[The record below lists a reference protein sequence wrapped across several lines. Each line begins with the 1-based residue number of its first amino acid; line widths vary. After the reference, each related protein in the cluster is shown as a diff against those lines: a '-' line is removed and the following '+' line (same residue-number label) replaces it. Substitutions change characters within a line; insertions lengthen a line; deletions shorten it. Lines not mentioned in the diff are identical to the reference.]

1 VKVAGVDL
9 SLSSTGVALI
19 DRDPDEAPPARV
31 EVHLVKPKRIFGLQ
45 RLRWITE
52 RIWDLV
58 ATRDLVVLEGP
69 AYGMTAGQRGH
80 HERAGLWWH
89 LAEHIDWRGVRILVA
104 PPQAVKTY
112 ATGKG
117 NASKE
122 LISVEVA
129 RRFRHVPADQLT
141 TSDASDALVLAALG
155 AAHLGR
161 PVVDVPSH
169 HRKALTQLAPIER
182 TDP

>member
-9 SLSSTGVALI
+9 SLVSTGVAVV
-19 DRDPDEAPPARV
+19 DRGEVEDYART
-31 EVHLVKPKRIFGLQ
+31 EVHLVQPKRLKGLQ
-45 RLRWITE
+45 RLRAITRGVLE
-52 RIWDLV
+52 LV
-58 ATRDLVVLEGP
+58 AQRDLVVLEGP
-69 AYGMTAGQRGH
+69 AYHMTAGQQGH

-89 LAEHIDWRGVRILVA
+89 LAEAIDTAQVPVLVA

-122 LISVEVA
+122 LIAVEVA
-129 RRFRHVPADQLT
+129 RRFRTVPAAQLT
-141 TSDASDALVLAALG
+141 TSDASDALILAALG

-161 PVVDVPSH
+161 PIVDVPAH
-169 HRKALTQLAPIER
+169 HRKALTQLSPLER
-182 TDP
+182 TPA

>member
-1 VKVAGVDL
+1 MKVAGVDL
-9 SLSSTGVALI
+9 SLTSTGVGLV
-19 DRDPDEAPPARV
+19 DRGDDLPARID
-31 EVHLVKPKRIFGLQ
+31 VHLVRPKHITGLQ
-45 RLRWITE
+45 RLRWITRE
-52 RIWDLV
+52 VLEAV
-58 ATRDLVVLEGP
+58 SGRDLVVLEGP
-69 AYGMTAGQRGH
+69 AYHMTAGQKGH

-89 LAEHIDWRGVRILVA
+89 LAEAIDTAGLPLAVA

-129 RRFRHVPADQLT
+129 RRFRHVPASDLT
-141 TSDASDALVLAALG
+141 TSDASDALILAALG

-161 PVVDVPSH
+161 PIVDVPAH
-169 HRKALTQLAPIER
+169 HRKALTQLAPLER
-182 TDP
+182 ITP